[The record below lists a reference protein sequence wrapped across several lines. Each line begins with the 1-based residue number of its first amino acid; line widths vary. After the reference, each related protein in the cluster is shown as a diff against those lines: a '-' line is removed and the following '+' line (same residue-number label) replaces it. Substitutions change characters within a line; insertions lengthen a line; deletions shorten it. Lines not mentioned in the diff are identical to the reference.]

1 MVYSYMTIPEVEIE
15 IRLGCLNFN
24 KFDSSIDKT
33 YFEKILSSFNGYSN
47 WKNIYVTNTIE
58 YIKNNK
64 KIVTYPD
71 GTIYTILK
79 ENIYKKDFQL
89 KNIPFD
95 IRFSVNQEL
104 LTRKEELTLENV
116 DQFMIRN
123 KSRKTFEDSNF
134 RYDLTYVTEV
144 INNISKDKFEFEIEL
159 IINEETLEWSNQYL
173 NDFLVCKV
181 QDIVNLI
188 EEKNTI
194 IKNLVMIN

>member
-1 MVYSYMTIPEVEIE
+1 MTIPEVEIE

-33 YFEKILSSFNGYSN
+33 YFEKILSSFNGYNN

-123 KSRKTFEDSNF
+123 KSRKTFEDLNF

-144 INNISKDKFEFEIEL
+144 VNNISKDKFEFEIEL

-194 IKNLVMIN
+194 IKNLVIIN

>member
-1 MVYSYMTIPEVEIE
+1 MTIPEVEIE

-47 WKNIYVTNTIE
+47 WKTIYVTNTIE

-104 LTRKEELTLENV
+104 LTKKEELTLENV

>member
-1 MVYSYMTIPEVEIE
+1 MTIPEVEIE